1 MMMRRVGFYGMII
14 AQVVLIVILAW
25 QFQSSLSKGREVT
38 LMTKPDDS
46 EEMYAYDL
54 IDDYYA
60 QFDIN
65 YIPEKQM
72 DGKPS
77 QNDSIYVLLTKKEGA
92 YEVKQASTTID
103 TPNKNEMMLQGTY
116 MYHDND
122 EKAYYVEYGFEHV
135 KNIDKYGDFTNQ
147 DKLKVT
153 LNYVEKW
160 NQYEMMDMEQVE

>member
-1 MMMRRVGFYGMII
+1 MMKRRVVFYGMVI
-14 AQVVLIVILAW
+14 AQVLLIVLLAW
-25 QFQSSLSKGREVT
+25 QLQSSLSKGRELT

-46 EEMYAYDL
+46 EKMYAYDL
-54 IDDYYA
+54 TADHYA

-72 DGKPS
+72 EGKPS
-77 QNDSIYVLLTKKEGA
+77 QHDSIYVLLTKKEKA

-103 TPNKNEMMLQGTY
+103 TLNKNEIMLQGTY
-116 MYHDND
+116 MYHDKT

-135 KNIDKYGDFTNQ
+135 KNIHKYGDFTNQ

-160 NQYEMMDMEQVE
+160 NQYEMMEMEQIE

>member
-1 MMMRRVGFYGMII
+1 MMMRRIVFYGIVI
-14 AQVVLIVILAW
+14 AQIIFIVLLAW
-25 QFQSSLSKGREVT
+25 QLQSASSKGREVT
-38 LMTKPDDS
+38 LMIKPDDT

-54 IDDYYA
+54 IGDHYA

-72 DGKPS
+72 EGKPS
-77 QNDSIYVLLTKKEGA
+77 QNDSVYVLLTKSEEAFKI
-92 YEVKQASTTID
+92 KQASTKKITS
-103 TPNKNEMMLQGTY
+103 NKNDIMLQGTN

-135 KNIDKYGDFTNQ
+135 KNMDKYGDFTNR